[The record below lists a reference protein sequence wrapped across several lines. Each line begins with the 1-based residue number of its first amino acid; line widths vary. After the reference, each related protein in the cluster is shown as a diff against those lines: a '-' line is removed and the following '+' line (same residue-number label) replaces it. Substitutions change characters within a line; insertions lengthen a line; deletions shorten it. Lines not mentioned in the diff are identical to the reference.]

1 MNNKQRFESTEEL
14 LLNLDTNQKIK
25 EYMESYELGGFDMDD
40 RYGQDEYELYD
51 MDNQGYDDWL
61 NLLLFFIL
69 IKSTTTKKKAD

>member
-14 LLNLDTNQKIK
+14 LLNLDTNQKMK

-51 MDNQGYDDWL
+51 MDNQGYDD
-61 NLLLFFIL
+61 
-69 IKSTTTKKKAD
+69 

>member
-51 MDNQGYDDWL
+51 MDNQGYDD
-61 NLLLFFIL
+61 
-69 IKSTTTKKKAD
+69 

>member
-14 LLNLDTNQKIK
+14 LLNLDTNQKMK

-51 MDNQGYDDWL
+51 MDNEGYDD
-61 NLLLFFIL
+61 
-69 IKSTTTKKKAD
+69 